1 MNDVYVI
8 EQMIAVGY
16 WELASRKFYTDERQV
31 TNDCLSLIEFRRKTD
46 KGFCARVTK
55 LEIAK

>member
-1 MNDVYVI
+1 MNEVYVI

-31 TNDCLSLIEFRRKTD
+31 TNDCLSLIKFRRKTD

-55 LEIAK
+55 LEIVK